1 MQREI
6 YLMPP
11 RAPEY
16 PDLANTLTK
25 RSPHLPFQYLRH
37 RPHSAI
43 QWVLGGLPVA
53 YTYSHDTMSIPVAS
67 CKEGLARIQNR
78 RDYFVGPPGVIG
90 LRGMMPGIEKLHQ
103 P

>member
-1 MQREI
+1 
-6 YLMPP
+6 
-11 RAPEY
+11 
-16 PDLANTLTK
+16 
-25 RSPHLPFQYLRH
+25 
-37 RPHSAI
+37 
-43 QWVLGGLPVA
+43 
-53 YTYSHDTMSIPVAS
+53 MSIPVAS